1 MLFGIKEFEFR
12 FGVVY
17 YLLINF
23 ICLFIVFI
31 LVISFD
37 EVLFGGLFF
46 KIFNYFFNI

>member
-17 YLLINF
+17 FLLINF

-37 EVLFGGLFF
+37 EVLFEGLFF
-46 KIFNYFFNI
+46 KIFNYFCNI